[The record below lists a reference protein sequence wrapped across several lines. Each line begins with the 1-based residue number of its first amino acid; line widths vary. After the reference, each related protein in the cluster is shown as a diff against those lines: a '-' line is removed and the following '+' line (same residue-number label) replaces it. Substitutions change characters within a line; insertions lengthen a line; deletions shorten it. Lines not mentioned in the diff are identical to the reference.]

1 MDNLN
6 QRLKAHEFADALAV
20 FNSADEE
27 SRQAMLGALEPV
39 TVRWV
44 FRALMHLVPTV
55 ETAKKRVCHP
65 SRPRRS
71 NTQRAHGRL

>member
-55 ETAKKRVCHP
+55 ETAKKGYAIPADPDAQLH
-65 SRPRRS
+65 
-71 NTQRAHGRL
+71 